1 MTRADAN
8 GSFLVNSTGKVN
20 FIGQQGSD
28 DNQVVTFNS
37 ENKSFE
43 STNLDDLVGNAC
55 VSQYTDNA
63 PSTRPFTNIKD
74 NPPLEIG
81 DLWTDRD
88 NKLHYVWDGDEW
100 ILIKAINGNPIGTII
115 DTVITDPLA
124 LPPAGYLRCDGTICP
139 PEFEELR
146 AILLANQGN
155 FLLPNR
161 ASNFFIKF

>member
-28 DNQVVTFNS
+28 DNQIVTFNS

-63 PSTRPFTNIKD
+63 PSTRPFTNVKD

>member
-63 PSTRPFTNIKD
+63 PSTRPFTNVKD